1 MSLAVCPGSFDPI
14 HNGHVEIIT
23 RATKIFSGGVIV
35 AVSNNPAKKYRFQLE
50 ERLEMVTEVF
60 GWLDGVV
67 VQPMSD
73 GLLADFVRSQGAT
86 AIIKGLRD
94 SKDFEYE
101 APMATMNRN
110 ISGAETVFLAAD
122 PKNGHL
128 SSSLIKEVA
137 SFGGDIRGFVPRS
150 VARRLV
156 P

>member
-128 SSSLIKEVA
+128 SSSLIKDVA

>member
-101 APMATMNRN
+101 APMARMNRN

-128 SSSLIKEVA
+128 SSSLIKEVD

>member
-1 MSLAVCPGSFDPI
+1 
-14 HNGHVEIIT
+14 
-23 RATKIFSGGVIV
+23 
-35 AVSNNPAKKYRFQLE
+35 VSNNPAKKYRFQLE